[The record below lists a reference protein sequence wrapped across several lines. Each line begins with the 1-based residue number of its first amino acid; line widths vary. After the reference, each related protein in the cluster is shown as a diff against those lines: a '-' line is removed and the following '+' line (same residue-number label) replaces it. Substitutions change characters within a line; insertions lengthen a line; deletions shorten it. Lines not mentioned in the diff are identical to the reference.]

1 MSDTRSNELIPP
13 GTIPREHDWFTIRRF
28 IAFISAILLMILLF
42 SWFYAKVIVPIA
54 ISVFLAYLIT
64 PLVDDLERR
73 KINRSFASVLILAL
87 FLGGVGLAI
96 FKLGPFLYDQLVG
109 LIKLIPALVDS
120 LSKNGI
126 NTLKDWAHKLGMANV
141 SALDR
146 AIKGF
151 NFAEQAVTRSQAAIE
166 GIWVTGANIMGSIVS
181 LILIPFVT
189 FFLILEKP
197 YLIQTMRRVTPRD
210 IRPYFK
216 QMTSALDSTMKAVVR
231 GHLKVA
237 LTLVALY
244 SIGFSM
250 IGLSAGAAIGIV
262 AGICRLIPY
271 LDAVVG
277 TTLGVT
283 YVFASGMPAVTTF
296 AVVGVVAAVQVL
308 DGAIITPKLIGGR
321 VGLHPAVVIL
331 TVIAFGN
338 RMGFWGVL
346 IAIPFAAVVKTLVKL
361 ALPVYRDSRWFRAIS
376 GASRNA

>member
-1 MSDTRSNELIPP
+1 MSDTRSNEVVDP

-28 IAFISAILLMILLF
+28 IIFVSLALLF
-42 SWFYAKVIVPIA
+42 VFFVSWFYAKVFVPIA
-54 ISVFLAYLIT
+54 IAVFLSYLIA
-64 PLVDDLERR
+64 PFVDDLERR
-73 KINRSFASVLILAL
+73 KINRGFASLLILVL
-87 FLGGVGLAI
+87 FLGVVALAT

-109 LIKLIPALVDS
+109 IIHLIPSLLDS

-126 NTLKDWAHKLGMANV
+126 ATLKEWAHMLGMTNV

-146 AIKGF
+146 AVKGF
-151 NFAEQAVTRSQAAIE
+151 NVAEQAVTRSQVAIE
-166 GIWVTGANIMGSIVS
+166 GIWVTGTNIMGSLVS

-197 YLIQTMRRVTPRD
+197 YLIQSVRRITPRD
-210 IRPYFK
+210 LRPYFK
-216 QMTSALDSTMKAVVR
+216 QVSTALDTTMKAVVR

-237 LTLVALY
+237 LTLAALY
-244 SIGFSM
+244 SIGFSI
-250 IGLSAGAAIGIV
+250 IGLSAGVAIGIA

-283 YVFASGMPAVTTF
+283 YVFASGMPPSTIF
-296 AVVGVVAAVQVL
+296 AVLGVVAVVQVV
-308 DGAIITPKLIGGR
+308 DGAIVTPKLIGGR
-321 VGLHPAVVIL
+321 VGLHPVVVIL

-346 IAIPFAAVVKTLVKL
+346 IAIPFAAVVKTLLKL
-361 ALPVYRDSRWFRAIS
+361 SVPVYRDSRWFRATN
-376 GASRNA
+376 SRV